1 MDGKYVYL
9 CYRKQKVTSSVSKPQ
24 AVTDIKIIYNDN
36 AVPGGYKK
44 VQGPARA
51 NINFN
56 MGAKVAFVWVCYKVE
71 DYSPETA
78 ILDIDAVRSNNPDGQ
93 PPPGFTGVD
102 GDLNAGARGDHIYL
116 EVRK

>member
-36 AVPGGYKK
+36 AVPGGCKK
-44 VQGPARA
+44 VQGPAGA

-56 MGAKVAFVWVCYKVE
+56 MGAKGAFVLGLLQSRRLFSGNCYSRYRCRSIE
-71 DYSPETA
+71 QSRRTA
-78 ILDIDAVRSNNPDGQ
+78 SSW
-93 PPPGFTGVD
+93 
-102 GDLNAGARGDHIYL
+102 IYQG
-116 EVRK
+116 